1 MVKKK
6 INNAIGEMGPLYL
19 FINCAGMAIC
29 GTLEDNSTND
39 IMVFLIFNI
48 KYVSD

>member
-1 MVKKK
+1 VKNTF
-6 INNAIGEMGPLYL
+6 NNVIQEIGPLYL

-29 GTLEDNSTND
+29 GTLEDNSTDD

-48 KYVSD
+48 KYLISN